1 MKIKFHKI
9 ILPFFLK
16 SYIKK
21 FQDQKANYQEA
32 KKNLSAD
39 DLQTVDADEKS
50 RRIENRVKK
59 VCGHL

>member
-1 MKIKFHKI
+1 M
-9 ILPFFLK
+9 LPFFCK

-21 FQDQKANYQEA
+21 FQDQKANYQQV

-59 VCGHL
+59 VCVYL

>member
-1 MKIKFHKI
+1 M
-9 ILPFFLK
+9 LPFFCK

-21 FQDQKANYQEA
+21 FQDQKANYQQA

-59 VCGHL
+59 VCVHL